1 MKITLKV
8 FKSENLLFGQVFDN
22 GVYRVG
28 RSEFSNLVINDES
41 LPRTALEIRITD
53 VSVYVTNL
61 ASPGHLVINGRK
73 QETGELK
80 EGSVL
85 EISGYKIAVVFGA
98 EAEAQ
103 QEQVPEQSPVA
114 AEAAQ
119 NNVLLPDHKGFEDN
133 PFFSENLMPDSPDKK
148 SEKSPLDS
156 PVEPVSENAAQ
167 RGDKN
172 VFDFPVQQA
181 AESPVENPLSSGN
194 LALKDKTDT
203 VGKPLVAKIVM
214 IEGPRA
220 GEEIPL
226 QSFELSF
233 GRSSKADV
241 VIADTKLSRVHAKI
255 IRFGTGYRVIDLNS
269 HNGTRVNG
277 VRILEHPLSSYD
289 VIELGDT
296 KIKFLIHD
304 LILNEKG
311 SSSQLALM
319 NSPQK
324 DPTKSLFLEDRE
336 RQEISLLR
344 SEMEQPLEGLP
355 PSHEAIE
362 EEATKNRSPLKI
374 ILVVIIAVAL
384 SIWVMSNKEEIKRK
398 AKPET
403 SVESKT
409 TIPEK
414 AVVLPKIP
422 TGFTELSEDMQRRIE
437 GYYST
442 AVNTFQKIDLTI
454 TELERSREEL
464 KRIHQSIPYYK
475 NSRELLDQLD
485 KRYRTKL
492 DQIALE
498 KAKKDAVEDLN
509 LYLEDGVE
517 HLKQGDFEL
526 ASEAFTLAL
535 NLDPRNS
542 VAIRGYR
549 AAELK
554 VRDLENLPAERDPEE
569 EKRLQVKELYEKALQ
584 ELNNRAYQEAI
595 DLAEKMR
602 KINLK
607 SDQTYL
613 NEAKQIIDRARMA
626 QKEEFEPFLIQ
637 AKEKFSEGDY
647 NAARDLCEEMLKRD
661 PAYEDAKELLQ
672 KSKKQLNRL
681 AKEAYTHGYIL
692 ESIGQIE
699 QAKQY
704 WNRAKNYVREGDEY
718 FDKVN
723 KKLEQYQ

>member
-41 LPRTALEIRITD
+41 LARTALEIRITD

-167 RGDKN
+167 SGDKN

-181 AESPVENPLSSGN
+181 AESPVENPISSGN

-344 SEMEQPLEGLP
+344 SEMEQPFEGLP

-409 TIPEK
+409 TVPEK

>member
-41 LPRTALEIRITD
+41 LARTALEIRITD

-167 RGDKN
+167 SGDKN

-181 AESPVENPLSSGN
+181 AESPVENPISSGN

-255 IRFGTGYRVIDLNS
+255 IRFGTGYRVIDSNS

-344 SEMEQPLEGLP
+344 SEMEQPFEGLP

-409 TIPEK
+409 TVPEK

-661 PAYEDAKELLQ
+661 LPMKMRRSY
-672 KSKKQLNRL
+672 
-681 AKEAYTHGYIL
+681 Y
-692 ESIGQIE
+692 
-699 QAKQY
+699 
-704 WNRAKNYVREGDEY
+704 KNQR
-718 FDKVN
+718 N
-723 KKLEQYQ
+723 N

>member
-41 LPRTALEIRITD
+41 LARTALEIRITD

-167 RGDKN
+167 SGDKN

-181 AESPVENPLSSGN
+181 AESPVENPISSGN

-336 RQEISLLR
+336 RQEISLLNLR
-344 SEMEQPLEGLP
+344 WNNPSKVFPLR
-355 PSHEAIE
+355 
-362 EEATKNRSPLKI
+362 TRRLK
-374 ILVVIIAVAL
+374 
-384 SIWVMSNKEEIKRK
+384 RR
-398 AKPET
+398 
-403 SVESKT
+403 
-409 TIPEK
+409 
-414 AVVLPKIP
+414 LPKI
-422 TGFTELSEDMQRRIE
+422 
-437 GYYST
+437 
-442 AVNTFQKIDLTI
+442 A
-454 TELERSREEL
+454 
-464 KRIHQSIPYYK
+464 
-475 NSRELLDQLD
+475 LL
-485 KRYRTKL
+485 
-492 DQIALE
+492 
-498 KAKKDAVEDLN
+498 
-509 LYLEDGVE
+509 
-517 HLKQGDFEL
+517 
-526 ASEAFTLAL
+526 
-535 NLDPRNS
+535 
-542 VAIRGYR
+542 
-549 AAELK
+549 
-554 VRDLENLPAERDPEE
+554 
-569 EKRLQVKELYEKALQ
+569 
-584 ELNNRAYQEAI
+584 
-595 DLAEKMR
+595 
-602 KINLK
+602 
-607 SDQTYL
+607 
-613 NEAKQIIDRARMA
+613 
-626 QKEEFEPFLIQ
+626 
-637 AKEKFSEGDY
+637 
-647 NAARDLCEEMLKRD
+647 
-661 PAYEDAKELLQ
+661 
-672 KSKKQLNRL
+672 
-681 AKEAYTHGYIL
+681 
-692 ESIGQIE
+692 
-699 QAKQY
+699 
-704 WNRAKNYVREGDEY
+704 
-718 FDKVN
+718 
-723 KKLEQYQ
+723 